1 MVWTEGR
8 RLASL
13 TKNGKTTS
21 YQYDFNRQR
30 ILKTLSDGR
39 KIEYFEVEGRTV
51 GHTEYTSTGTQA
63 YDMRY
68 IFGDDGSIVG
78 FSYWGS
84 GYTAWVH
91 YYFVKNLQ
99 GDVMYVYRASDNA
112 RVASYTYDP
121 FGRVLT
127 ATGEMAEVNPFR
139 YRGYYYDT
147 DTGFYYLQSRYYD
160 PTTCRFINADNIT
173 NLAVDGDV
181 ISYNLFAY
189 CGNNPVMGSDPTGE
203 WDWGTFLNGASL
215 IATGAMA
222 IAAAAT
228 VLTCG
233 AAAPLMVAVATVT
246 ASAGVLTVANGAAEV
261 TESVTGYNV
270 IRDGAFGG
278 DEAAYNTY
286 RDSTKFIAEVG
297 TSICGAYYSAKSG
310 NVCFVAGTLVCT
322 EDGEIPIEDIHTG
335 DLVWAWDEDT
345 GEVALKPVVE
355 TYINQTDELLHVFV
369 NGEEIVTTPTH
380 PFYSPVKGWT
390 DAVHLRAGDILVHV
404 NGEYVVVEE
413 VQHEIL
419 EAPIT
424 VYNFQVEDFHPG
436 FWCLWNSCPY
446 MDFTSCENGLCYVNE
461 RSEVEEGVFFGGEMM
476 KAGDDARLLELW
488 KKISLEKIERAY
500 EAYMEQRKKEDLGYQ
515 AE

>member
-1 MVWTEGR
+1 M
-8 RLASL
+8 
-13 TKNGKTTS
+13 
-21 YQYDFNRQR
+21 
-30 ILKTLSDGR
+30 
-39 KIEYFEVEGRTV
+39 
-51 GHTEYTSTGTQA
+51 
-63 YDMRY
+63 
-68 IFGDDGSIVG
+68 
-78 FSYWGS
+78 
-84 GYTAWVH
+84 
-91 YYFVKNLQ
+91 
-99 GDVMYVYRASDNA
+99 
-112 RVASYTYDP
+112 
-121 FGRVLT
+121 
-127 ATGEMAEVNPFR
+127 
-139 YRGYYYDT
+139 
-147 DTGFYYLQSRYYD
+147 
-160 PTTCRFINADNIT
+160 
-173 NLAVDGDV
+173 DGDV

-345 GEVALKPVVE
+345 GEVTLKPVVE
-355 TYINQTDELLHVFV
+355 TYINQTDELVHVFV

-390 DAVHLRAGDILVHV
+390 DAVHLRAGDILVLV